1 MDIGPSARFKDS
13 RKELALIH
21 AVSTFSVL
29 LMEAIEFDLL
39 VRYFSRIF
47 FWSHLQRMS

>member
-1 MDIGPSARFKDS
+1 MDIGPSAWFKDS

-39 VRYFSRIF
+39 LYYVSHIS
-47 FWSHLQRMS
+47 FWTHLQRRS